1 MRPSVVVACAVGV
14 IALLARLFAA
24 VETGG
29 LWTPELNEYAA
40 LARNMLGGHG
50 FTYSHHGIVYFSY
63 APPLHAWL
71 TAGSY
76 WLSDSIVPLMLL
88 QLATGAALAATTA
101 LIANRLFGGW
111 RAGAA
116 AGLLVALHPGLV
128 VYSATK
134 AHPLAFDALFFSL
147 ALLQSYRLVERTT
160 IRRAVELGVIVGIGT
175 LSRATI
181 VIFLPIAGLWL
192 LLVTPRSS
200 WWQVVRS
207 AVVAGLCASAI
218 VAPWTIRN
226 TLLHHQFVFLLTTD
240 SDDFWRGN
248 NAFATGHS
256 YFDET
261 RIVLDVMPTEDLL
274 DLQRQPDELAQ
285 REWFSTH
292 AWAFIRNNPDR
303 FARLTVTKFFY
314 FWWFAPQ
321 SGVLY
326 PPMWRLLYQVYYVGA
341 LIFAFVGVRRLAR
354 DGGPPVAKAIVLGAF
369 LLSLSALQSLYY
381 VEGRHRWA
389 VEPMLLALSG
399 GGLAAMVE
407 RTGRQLRA
415 DRMVQ

>member
-1 MRPSVVVACAVGV
+1 MLCAVGAT
-14 IALLARLFAA
+14 ALLVRLVAA
-24 VETGG
+24 VATDG
-29 LWTPELNEYAA
+29 LWDPELNEYAA
-40 LARNMLGGHG
+40 LARNMLRGDG
-50 FTYSHHGIVYFSY
+50 FTYSHHGVVYFSF
-63 APPLHAWL
+63 APPMHAWL

-76 WLSDSIVPLMLL
+76 WLSGSIVPLMLL
-88 QLATGAALAATTA
+88 QLASGAALAVVVGM
-101 LIANRLFGGW
+101 IASRLFGGW

-147 ALLQSYRLVERTT
+147 ALLQSYRLVEHTT

-181 VIFLPIAGLWL
+181 IIFLPIAGLWL
-192 LLVTPRSS
+192 LMVTPRSS

-248 NAFATGHS
+248 NPFATGHS
-256 YFDET
+256 YVDDT
-261 RIVLDVMPTEDLL
+261 RIVLDLMPAEERLDLL
-274 DLQRQPDELAQ
+274 RQPDELAQ

-292 AWAFIRNNPDR
+292 AWAFIRANPER
-303 FARLTVTKFFY
+303 FVSLTVTKFFY

-321 SGVLY
+321 TGVLY
-326 PPMWRLLYQVYYVGA
+326 PAAWRLLYQVYYGGA
-341 LIFAFVGVRRLAR
+341 LICAFVGVRRLAR
-354 DGGPPVAKAIVLGAF
+354 DGGPPVAKALVLGAF

-399 GGLAAMVE
+399 GGIASLLKRDSRLPAIARSV
-407 RTGRQLRA
+407 
-415 DRMVQ
+415 

>member
-1 MRPSVVVACAVGV
+1 
-14 IALLARLFAA
+14 
-24 VETGG
+24 
-29 LWTPELNEYAA
+29 
-40 LARNMLGGHG
+40 
-50 FTYSHHGIVYFSY
+50 
-63 APPLHAWL
+63 

-88 QLATGAALAATTA
+88 QLASGAGLAVVTS
-101 LIANRLFGGW
+101 LIATRLFGGW

-147 ALLQSYRLVERTT
+147 ALLQSYRLVEQTT

-181 VIFLPIAGLWL
+181 VIFLPIAGLWSL
-192 LLVTPRSS
+192 MVTPRPS
-200 WWQVVRS
+200 WGR
-207 AVVAGLCASAI
+207 AIRNTVVAGLCAGAI

-226 TLLHHQFVFLLTTD
+226 SLLHQQFVFLLTTD

-248 NAFATGHS
+248 NRFATGHS
-256 YFDET
+256 YFDSD
-261 RIVLDVMPTEDLL
+261 RIVLDMLTPEERQDLL
-274 DLQRQPDELAQ
+274 QRPDELAQ

-292 AWAFIRNNPDR
+292 ARAFISANPER
-303 FARLTVTKFFY
+303 FVHLTLMKFFY

-321 SGVLY
+321 TGVLY
-326 PPMWRLLYQVYYVGA
+326 PPVWRLLYQAYYVGV
-341 LIFAFVGVRRLAR
+341 LIFTVVGVRRIAR
-354 DGGPPVAKAIVLGAF
+354 EGGPPLAKAVVLGAF

-389 VEPMLLALSG
+389 VEPMLLALAG
-399 GGLAAMVE
+399 GGAACLAE
-407 RTGRQLRA
+407 RGRHQPSLRS
-415 DRMVQ
+415 VQ

>member
-1 MRPSVVVACAVGV
+1 MRSSVVMLCAVGAT
-14 IALLARLFAA
+14 ALLVRLVAA
-24 VETGG
+24 VATDG
-29 LWTPELNEYAA
+29 LWNPELNEYAS
-40 LARNMLGGHG
+40 LARNMLRGDG
-50 FTYSHHGIVYFSY
+50 FTYSHHGVVYFSF
-63 APPLHAWL
+63 APPMHAWL

-76 WLSDSIVPLMLL
+76 WLFDSIVPLMLL
-88 QLATGAALAATTA
+88 QLASGAALAVVVAM
-101 LIANRLFGGW
+101 IASHLFGGW

-147 ALLQSYRLVERTT
+147 ALLQSYRLVEYTT
-160 IRRAVELGVIVGIGT
+160 IRRAVALGVIVGIGT

-181 VIFLPIAGLWL
+181 IIFLPIAGLWL
-192 LLVTPRSS
+192 LMVTPRTS
-200 WWQVVRS
+200 WWRVVRS

-248 NAFATGHS
+248 NPFATGHS
-256 YFDET
+256 YVDDT
-261 RIVLDVMPTEDLL
+261 RIVLDLMPTEERLDLL
-274 DLQRQPDELAQ
+274 RQPDELAQ

-292 AWAFIRNNPDR
+292 AWEFIRANPER
-303 FARLTVTKFFY
+303 FVSLTVTKFFY

-321 SGVLY
+321 TGVLY
-326 PPMWRLLYQVYYVGA
+326 PQVWRLMYQVYYGGA

-354 DGGPPVAKAIVLGAF
+354 EGGPPVAKALVLGAF

-399 GGLAAMVE
+399 GGIAALVD
-407 RTGRQLRA
+407 RGRRQWSRGLTVA
-415 DRMVQ
+415 